1 MPNRRGFLHGLTGIP
16 VLGGLGFSR
25 QAQAAVSGRDY
36 FRELGVRPFI
46 NAAGTYTMLT
56 ASLMQPEAVAAMNY
70 ASRLF
75 VRLDEVQDAVGKR
88 IAELTGAEA
97 AMVTSGAAGALTV
110 GTAGCITG
118 DNRELI
124 QRLPDT
130 TGAKNEVIIQ
140 KSHRYGYDH
149 AVRSCGVKL
158 VEVESAEDLE
168 RAVNPR
174 TAMMLFFNNNDPV
187 GQIHLADFVQL
198 GKKHNVPTFND
209 ASADVPPVENLT
221 KYVKLGFDLVTFSGG
236 KGICGPQ
243 SAGVLVGRKDLI
255 RAARLNTSPYSDSVS
270 RGMKVN
276 KEEMLGMM
284 VALENYVKRDHQ
296 AEWREWEKR
305 AGIVRSSG
313 SGDREPHAAPAHEV
327 GFRGAEDYAPTGD
340 RATPRRR
347 SFDRSDARAQGR
359 TGDDRV
365 DAAAGRSADR
375 RKTIAD
381 NPEGGPKGI
390 VLERSL
396 YCRANVR
403 IVDPASIATYCLP
416 FTAYVIGDACQF
428 WLA

>member
-1 MPNRRGFLHGLTGIP
+1 LTSVPI
-16 VLGGLGFSR
+16 LGGLGFSR
-25 QAQAAVSGRDY
+25 QARAAVSTRDY

-46 NAAGTYTMLT
+46 NAAGTYTTLT

-70 ASRLF
+70 ASRVF
-75 VRLDEVQDAVGKR
+75 VRLEDVQDAVGKR

-97 AMVTSGAAGALTV
+97 AMVTSGAAAALTV

-118 DNRELI
+118 EDRELI

-149 AVRSCGVKL
+149 AVRSCGVKMI
-158 VEVESAEDLE
+158 EVESADDLE

-243 SAGVLVGRKDLI
+243 SAGVLLGRKDLI
-255 RAARLNTSPYSDSVS
+255 HAARLNTSPYSDSIS

-305 AGIVRSSG
+305 VGIIRDSVANMPTLTS
-313 SGDREPHAAPAHEV
+313 DVQTPEIANHTPHLRMKWDTAV
-327 GFRGAEDYAPTGD
+327 LKI
-340 RATPRRR
+340 TPREVIEQL
-347 SFDRSDARAQGR
+347 RA
-359 TGDDRV
+359 GDPSIEVTPAPKDELVMTVWMLQPGEAQIVAKRLQTILK
-365 DAAAGRSADR
+365 AAH
-375 RKTIAD
+375 
-381 NPEGGPKGI
+381 KG
-390 VLERSL
+390 
-396 YCRANVR
+396 
-403 IVDPASIATYCLP
+403 
-416 FTAYVIGDACQF
+416 
-428 WLA
+428 

>member
-1 MPNRRGFLHGLTGIP
+1 MLYRYKVGGFMPNRRGFLHGLTSIP
-16 VLGGLGFSR
+16 LIGGLGFSR
-25 QAQAAVSGRDY
+25 QARAAVSTRDY

-46 NAAGTYTMLT
+46 NAAGTYTTLT

-70 ASRLF
+70 ASRVF
-75 VRLDEVQDAVGKR
+75 VRLEDVQDAVGKR

-158 VEVESAEDLE
+158 IEVESADDLE

-174 TAMMLFFNNNDPV
+174 TAMMLFYNNNDPV

-243 SAGVLVGRKDLI
+243 SAGVLLGRKDLI
-255 RAARLNTSPYSDSVS
+255 RAARLNTSPYSDSIS

-284 VALENYVKRDHQ
+284 VALENYMKRDHQ

-305 AGIVRSSG
+305 VGIIRDSVANMPTLTSDVQVPEIANHVPHLRMKWDTAALKITPQQVIEQLRAGDPSIEVTPAPKDELVMTVWMLQPGEAQIVAKKLQTILK
-313 SGDREPHAAPAHEV
+313 AA
-327 GFRGAEDYAPTGD
+327 
-340 RATPRRR
+340 
-347 SFDRSDARAQGR
+347 Q
-359 TGDDRV
+359 
-365 DAAAGRSADR
+365 
-375 RKTIAD
+375 
-381 NPEGGPKGI
+381 KG
-390 VLERSL
+390 
-396 YCRANVR
+396 
-403 IVDPASIATYCLP
+403 
-416 FTAYVIGDACQF
+416 
-428 WLA
+428 